1 MQSKV
6 LRSTTT
12 SPISTSEPQT
22 LAERHR
28 LADDLLTG
36 AAQIG
41 AYIGWP
47 LRKVYYAK
55 ERKHLPIGSV
65 GATLIARRSELDEA
79 LSAKATTDLEVV

>member
-6 LRSTTT
+6 LGSTT
-12 SPISTSEPQT
+12 
-22 LAERHR
+22 R

-55 ERKHLPIGSV
+55 ERGHLPIGSV
-65 GATLIARRSELDEA
+65 GATLIARRSELDQA
-79 LSAKATTDLEVV
+79 LSGKAATDPEVG